1 MNSILKLKF
10 KELIELIKARKV
22 SCVELL
28 GKVFDQ
34 IESYDHLLQCY
45 ISIQDKEE
53 LLKLARLSDERWDKK
68 NPLSL
73 IDGIPIAVK
82 DNIHSLGLKTTCA
95 SNILKNYDPPFE
107 ATSVA
112 KIKNRGGLI
121 IGKTNLDEFAMGST
135 TENSSMK
142 NTKNPWNINK
152 VPGGSSG
159 GSASAVSSRMAILAL
174 GSDTGGSIRQ
184 PASFCG
190 VIGIKPT
197 YGLVSRYGLVAYAS
211 SLDQIGTFS
220 NDVYGS
226 SVLLNIISGYDK
238 NDSTSLNVDVID
250 YIAKQNI
257 DVKGLKIAVFPEF
270 LQEGINEDVKKE
282 FKKTIDIFKQNGAII
297 ENVKF
302 NPLEYIIATYYFIAT
317 AEAASNLSRYDGVKY
332 GFRSSKQEN
341 YEKMLFN
348 TRSLGFGKEVKK
360 RILLGNFVLSSGY
373 YDEYYRKAQKI
384 RTLIMNEI
392 KNIFN
397 KYDIILTPT
406 TPDIAFDFNEGLKDP
421 LKLYLADITTVL
433 ANLAGVP
440 AISVPCGFVKNMPV
454 GLQIIGKP
462 LDELKLF
469 NSASFIE
476 NSLSLDLTPPLD
488 KIDKNT
494 IDNLKKQETNYVVEN
509 EDHTVTYFSKQK
521 IKEVSDLYKD
531 KSKRQSNRILC
542 SELNGCI
549 GKQVTIKGWIHKINS
564 LGGIEFY
571 TLRDMS
577 GMTQL
582 VIEKNIDRAKLKLET
597 VIEITGKATKEER
610 SPYDNIEI
618 KVEKVEILGHSD
630 DNPPIKVFGNLDN
643 VTLPTILDNRTISI
657 RNPKILKV
665 FKIQSEI
672 LKCFSEFLRK
682 NNFTEIK
689 TPKIISSGTEG
700 GTNIFE
706 VKYFDKTAYL
716 AQSPQFYKQIM
727 VGSGFERVFEV
738 GPVFR
743 AEMHDTIRHLNEYTS
758 LDFEMGFINDEQDI
772 IDMQENL
779 IKYTINYLYENHKD
793 ILDEFEAD
801 VKLPDNIPRLH
812 FLEALDIARHYG
824 IKNMDGDI
832 SPEGERVLC
841 DYAEKVHNSSFVYI
855 IGYPVKKRPM
865 YTMPDLR
872 LPGYTRSFDLL
883 FKGLEITTGGQRIND
898 YKMLKQNIKEFGGNP
913 KEFKHYLDIF
923 KYGMPPH
930 GGLGM
935 GLERITMKL
944 LNLKNVREA
953 SLFPR
958 DRGRVTP

>member
-1 MNSILKLKF
+1 MDEILKLKF
-10 KELIELIKARKV
+10 RQIIDLIGKREL
-22 SCVELL
+22 SCTDLL
-28 GKVFDQ
+28 NRVFNQ
-34 IESYDHLLQCY
+34 IDKYESLLQSY
-45 ISIQDKEE
+45 ISIQDKNE
-53 LLKLARLSDERWDKK
+53 LLKLAAESDKRWDKK
-68 NPLSL
+68 NQKSL
-73 IDGIPIAVK
+73 IDGIPVAVK
-82 DNIHSLGLKTTCA
+82 DNMHSFGLNTSCA
-95 SNILKNYDPPFE
+95 SNILKNYAPPFE

-112 KIKNRGGLI
+112 RIKENGGI
-121 IGKTNLDEFAMGST
+121 VIGKTNLDEFAMGST
-135 TENSSMK
+135 TENSCCK

-159 GSASAVSSRMAILAL
+159 GSAAAVAARMGILAL

-190 VIGIKPT
+190 IVGIKPT
-197 YGLVSRYGLVAYAS
+197 YGLVSRFGLVAFAS

-220 NDVYGS
+220 NDVFGA
-226 SVLLNIISGYDK
+226 SVLLQAISGFDP
-238 NDSTSLNVDVID
+238 NDSTSLNVKSAD
-250 YIAKQNI
+250 YSSKLSA
-257 DVKGLKIAVFPEF
+257 DMKGLKVAIIPEL
-270 LQEGINEDVKKE
+270 LQEGISEDVKKE
-282 FKKTIDIFKQNGAII
+282 FNKTIDVLKKSGAVI

-302 NPLEYIIATYYFIAT
+302 DPLSYIIAAYYFIAT

-332 GFRSSKQEN
+332 GLRSSKQEN
-341 YEKMLFN
+341 YDRMLFT

-373 YDEYYRKAQKI
+373 YDEYYNKAQKV
-384 RTLIMNEI
+384 RTMIMNEL
-392 KNIFN
+392 KSIFT
-397 KYDIILTPT
+397 KYDVILTPT
-406 TPDIAFDFNEGLKDP
+406 TPDTAFDFNVGMKDP
-421 LKLYLADITTVL
+421 MKIYLADITTVT
-433 ANLAGVP
+433 ANLGGVP
-440 AISVPCGFVKNMPV
+440 ALSVPCGFSKGMPV

-462 LDELKLF
+462 MDELKLF
-469 NSASFIE
+469 QVANFVE
-476 NSLSLDLTPPLD
+476 KSLNLDMTPPLD
-488 KIDKNT
+488 KIDPAV
-494 IDNLKKQETNYVVEN
+494 IDSSKKEESDYVVEN
-509 EDHTVTYFSKQK
+509 EDHTLTFFSKQM
-521 IKEVSDLYKD
+521 IKEVSDSYRNKTE
-531 KSKRQSNRILC
+531 RVTRRALC
-542 SELNGCI
+542 ADLKNFL
-549 GKQVTIKGWIHKINS
+549 GKKVITKGWIHRINS

-571 TLRDMS
+571 TLRDRS

-582 VIEKNIDRAKLKLET
+582 VIEKNVDTTNLRNET
-597 VIEITGKATKEER
+597 VIEIEGLVTKEER

-618 KVEKVEILGHSD
+618 KVEKATILGLAE
-630 DNPPIKVFGNLDN
+630 DNPPVKVYGNLDN
-643 VTLPTILDNRTISI
+643 VNLPTILDNRTISI

-672 LKCFSEFLRK
+672 LKCFTEYLRQ

-706 VKYFDKTAYL
+706 VKYFDKVTYL

-743 AEMHDTIRHLNEYTS
+743 AEMHDTVRHLNEYTS
-758 LDFEMGFINDEQDI
+758 LDFEMGFITNEQDI
-772 IDMQENL
+772 IDMQEGL
-779 IKYTINYLYENHKD
+779 IKYTMNHIVENYSD
-793 ILDEFEAD
+793 ILEEFDAD
-801 VKLPDNIPRLH
+801 VKIPENIPRVH
-812 FLEALDIARHYG
+812 FLEAFDIAKHYG

-841 DYAEKVHNSSFVYI
+841 EYAEKEYNSSFIYI
-855 IGYPVKKRPM
+855 VGYPIKKRPM
-865 YTMPDLR
+865 YTMPDTR

-883 FKGLEITTGGQRIND
+883 FKGLEITTGGMRIND
-898 YKMLKQNIKEFGGNP
+898 YKMFRDNIKAFGGNP
-913 KEFKHYLDIF
+913 KEFRQYLDIF